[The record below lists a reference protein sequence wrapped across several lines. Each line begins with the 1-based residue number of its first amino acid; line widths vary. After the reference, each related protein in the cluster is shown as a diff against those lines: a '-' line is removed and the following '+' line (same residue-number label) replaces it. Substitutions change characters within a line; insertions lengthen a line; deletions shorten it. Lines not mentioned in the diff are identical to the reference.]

1 MLPYSLWAI
10 FHIHIWRMSG
20 LGRNAHVRTTE
31 RMPVNTSP
39 AKRRNRKNHRVQFF
53 YFPLVLFLLLPRTTS
68 GVQCTGCLTGTVGE
82 CIRTDLSIC
91 VKMTASSCPES
102 FEECATTTTTTP
114 SPACGKGA
122 YQNTTEGEAAGEGD
136 DPADG
141 SVAAAAASCKPCPA
155 NTYMDEASHQYKVCK
170 DALSNPCPPG
180 TRFVSTVRS
189 LSQPPT
195 NHPLQLPTITPTH
208 HCSRGLLHF
217 RIRVSTK
224 DVCL

>member
-10 FHIHIWRMSG
+10 FRIHIWRMSG

-31 RMPVNTSP
+31 RTPVNTSP
-39 AKRRNRKNHRVQFF
+39 AKRRNRKHRVQFF

-102 FEECATTTTTTP
+102 FEECATTTTP
-114 SPACGKGA
+114 SPACGTGA
-122 YQNTTEGEAAGEGD
+122 FYAAGEGD

-170 DALSNPCPPG
+170 DALSHPCPPG

-208 HCSRGLLHF
+208 HCSRGLMHF
-217 RIRVSTK
+217 RIRTK
-224 DVCL
+224 TCACEIF

>member
-1 MLPYSLWAI
+1 MLPYSLLAI

-20 LGRNAHVRTTE
+20 LGRN
-31 RMPVNTSP
+31 
-39 AKRRNRKNHRVQFF
+39 
-53 YFPLVLFLLLPRTTS
+53 FPLVLFLLLPRTTS

-102 FEECATTTTTTP
+102 FEECATTTTATTP
-114 SPACGKGA
+114 PACGTGA
-122 YQNTTEGEAAGEGD
+122 FYQNTTDGEGEAAGEGD